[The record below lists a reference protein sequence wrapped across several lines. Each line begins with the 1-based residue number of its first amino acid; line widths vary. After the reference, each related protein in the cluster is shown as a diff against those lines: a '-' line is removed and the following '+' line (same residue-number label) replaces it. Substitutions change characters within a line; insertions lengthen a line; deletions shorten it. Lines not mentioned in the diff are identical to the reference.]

1 MSVVEHF
8 LRDIL
13 NIWFVSTLMRGD
25 FQILKVKLIIFFLKQ
40 LLIKYINS
48 ISSFP
53 YKKWFY

>member
-48 ISSFP
+48 ISSFH

>member
-13 NIWFVSTLMRGD
+13 NIWFVSMRGD
-25 FQILKVKLIIFFLKQ
+25 FQILKVKLFFFKQ

>member
-25 FQILKVKLIIFFLKQ
+25 FQILKVKLFFFKQ

-48 ISSFP
+48 ISSFH

>member
-25 FQILKVKLIIFFLKQ
+25 FQILKVKLIFFLKQ

>member
-25 FQILKVKLIIFFLKQ
+25 FQILKVKLIFFFKQ

>member
-25 FQILKVKLIIFFLKQ
+25 FQILKVKLISFFKQ